1 MSTSELT
8 EPVMFN
14 PLADGFVAWPYDQY
28 SRLRA
33 EDPIHRSELL
43 HGYCVTRFA
52 DVNRILR
59 DPSVSSEI
67 DKATP
72 TPLTVDEIKRRDE
85 SNRGGRTLVLLDDPD
100 HAQLRKLIMGPFRP
114 REVESLSALVEERVR
129 VRMDQ
134 LIAEHGTGTVEFD
147 LIADFAYPLPV
158 EIFCQMLGI
167 PEEDHPV
174 FRFWVNCIAR
184 SLDPVMGTV
193 EREALA
199 VHFDE
204 MHTFIEGLAEAKRG
218 RDDDDVLSGLVHAQ
232 ADGESLTH
240 EDLITQIITLYVA
253 GHEPTA
259 GLVGNGTLALLKQ
272 PDQWELL
279 RSDRSHLRN
288 AVSELLRYDGPNQF
302 VRRIAT
308 RAMDFETPGGATT
321 IPAGSVIYAS
331 PASANRD
338 EARWG
343 DTVDAVDITRE
354 DAAQHLQFGAG
365 VHACLGTHLA
375 RLQAEAMFTALLDR
389 FDTVE
394 LAGDPIWSTRMVIR
408 GLNQLPVR
416 ATVRTRS
423 VGGGRASGARS

>member
-1 MSTSELT
+1 MSTSELA

-14 PLADGFVAWPYDQY
+14 PLADGFVEWPYDQY
-28 SRLRA
+28 TRLRA

-43 HGYCVTRFA
+43 HGYCVTRYA
-52 DVNRILR
+52 DVNTILR
-59 DPSVSSEI
+59 DPTVSSEI
-67 DKATP
+67 DNATP
-72 TPLTVDEIKRRDE
+72 TPLTGDEIKRRDE
-85 SNRGGRTLVLLDDPD
+85 ATRGGRTLVLLDDPD
-100 HAQLRKLIMGPFRP
+100 HARLRKLIQGPFRA
-114 REVESLSALVEERVR
+114 REVENLSALVDERVR

-134 LIAEHGTGTVEFD
+134 LIAEHGTGAGTGTIEFD
-147 LIADFAYPLPV
+147 LIANFAYPLPV

-184 SLDPVMGTV
+184 SLDPVMGAV

-204 MHTFIEGLAEAKRG
+204 MHTFIEGLAEDKRG
-218 RDDDDVLSGLVHAQ
+218 RNDDDVLSGLVHAQ
-232 ADGESLTH
+232 ADGETLSH

-259 GLVGNGTLALLKQ
+259 GLVGNGTLALLKH
-272 PDQWELL
+272 PDQWSLL

-308 RAMDFETPGGATT
+308 RDMAFDTPGGSTT

-343 DTVDAVDITRE
+343 ATVDAVDITRV
-354 DAAQHLQFGAG
+354 DAAQHLQFGGG

-375 RLQAEAMFTALLDR
+375 RLQAEAMFSALLDR
-389 FDTVE
+389 FDTLE
-394 LAGDPIWSTRMVIR
+394 LAGDPVWSTRMVIR

-416 ATVRTRS
+416 ATLR
-423 VGGGRASGARS
+423 

>member
-1 MSTSELT
+1 MSTSELA

-14 PLADGFVAWPYDQY
+14 PLADGFVEWPYDQY
-28 SRLRA
+28 TRLRA

-43 HGYCVTRFA
+43 HGYCVTRYA
-52 DVNRILR
+52 DVNTILR
-59 DPSVSSEI
+59 DPTVSSEI
-67 DKATP
+67 DNATP
-72 TPLTVDEIKRRDE
+72 TPLTGDEIKRRDE
-85 SNRGGRTLVLLDDPD
+85 ATRGGRTLVLLDDPD
-100 HAQLRKLIMGPFRP
+100 HARLRKLIQGPFRA
-114 REVESLSALVEERVR
+114 REVENLSALVDERVR

-134 LIAEHGTGTVEFD
+134 LIAEHGTGAGSGTVEFD

-184 SLDPVMGTV
+184 SLDPVMGAV

-204 MHTFIEGLAEAKRG
+204 MHTFIEGLAEDKRG
-218 RDDDDVLSGLVHAQ
+218 RNDDDVLSGLVHAQ
-232 ADGESLTH
+232 ADGETLSH

-259 GLVGNGTLALLKQ
+259 GLVGNGTLALLKH
-272 PDQWELL
+272 PDQWSLL
-279 RSDRSHLRN
+279 RADRSHLRN

-308 RAMDFETPGGATT
+308 RDMAFDTPVGSTT

-343 DTVDAVDITRE
+343 ATVDAVDITRV
-354 DAAQHLQFGAG
+354 DAPQHLQFGGG

-389 FDTVE
+389 FDTLE

-416 ATVRTRS
+416 ATLR
-423 VGGGRASGARS
+423 